1 MELLLLLLLPVAVL
15 GAFAFGG
22 GDGSGADDGGDVP
35 DRDSGIREGTSG
47 TDNLVGSTGNDLI
60 LGAGGTDVL
69 DGRAGS
75 DILLGEG
82 MADRITGG
90 AGNDILFGGNG
101 ADELAG
107 GADDDLLLGGADPDT
122 LYGGAGDDI
131 LIGGSDADRLFGGL
145 GDDTLS
151 GVEITPADSDDP
163 ELAEITSLMNTLVDV
178 RYGAAVGDRFA
189 PRIENAV
196 LSANTEMRAPDDFG
210 LIPRPDLI
218 EGGAGSDVLFGDQG
232 DVMRGGTGAD
242 LFVTVFR
249 GEAEPVTIADFEVDD
264 QIVIDM
270 GGVSGELGFTRL
282 DEGTLISV
290 GTEAV
295 AVVLGVDD
303 SALLATRVTLG
314 TGPATV

>member
-1 MELLLLLLLPVAVL
+1 MLLLLLLPVAVL

-22 GDGSGADDGGDVP
+22 GDGGGTDEGSDVP
-35 DRDSGIREGTSG
+35 DRDSAIREGTPG
-47 TDNLVGSTGNDLI
+47 TDNLVGTTGNDLI

-75 DILLGEG
+75 DILFGEG

-90 AGNDILFGGNG
+90 PGNDILFGGNG
-101 ADELAG
+101 ADHLQG
-107 GADDDLLLGGADPDT
+107 GADDDLLMGGADSDT
-122 LYGGAGDDI
+122 LFGGLGNDI
-131 LIGGSDADRLFGGL
+131 LIGGSDADSLYGGG

-151 GVEITPADSDDP
+151 GVEITPADLADP
-163 ELAEITSLMNTLVDV
+163 DLAEVSAQITTLVEA
-178 RYGAAVGDRFA
+178 RFGAAVADRFA
-189 PRIENAV
+189 PRIERAV
-196 LSANTEMRAPDDFG
+196 LSANDEVRAPGDFG
-210 LIPRPDLI
+210 LIPRADLI
-218 EGGAGSDVLFGDQG
+218 EGGAGDDVLFGDQG
-232 DVMRGGTGAD
+232 DVMTGGTGAD